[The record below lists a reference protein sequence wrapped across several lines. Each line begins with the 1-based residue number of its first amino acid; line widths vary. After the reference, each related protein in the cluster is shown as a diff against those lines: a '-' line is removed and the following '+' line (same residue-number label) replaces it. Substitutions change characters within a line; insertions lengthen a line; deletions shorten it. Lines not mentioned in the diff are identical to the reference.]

1 MKKLISFLTLAILL
15 LAGCAKEIQPVTP
28 EPGADKGANKFRI
41 TVASPNAEV
50 DTKSTKS
57 SWEEGDV
64 IRVYFKD
71 GEDDLF
77 DLTEENALFLKYDG
91 SEWAVANEPERTL
104 SSGQFVAIYATDD
117 RRITITPPQYS
128 SERINFTFAGE
139 VLSQNW
145 TEYEDHWGVAGENY
159 STEGGEISLKLSL
172 KRHPSM
178 FQIVIPGLD
187 DNADWIMLVPSD
199 TWGGSYFMPAATG
212 LSAISL
218 NGSNVS
224 VESQIAFNNQQEG
237 VKTSDGTTFF
247 MTSTYTYYD
256 SSTRKNITCNTNE
269 EYGKDLD
276 QYRIMIWRNGSD
288 ATSAYEYIIDRG
300 SLGSGAYQKTFGP
313 NMHIELPAFDGDAA
327 APVYWKPCER
337 EVYPRFILYDTVD
350 GEILEPTRLVAKDNN
365 GVDMPYENHYGFIK
379 GLMDKPMGYIKFSNY
394 PRTLDISWEKAAPG
408 ESTLSEV
415 KFASSISPVS
425 AQRMFKNCDKLESVD
440 FVNGQIP
447 NTVTSIKEMFYGCS
461 SLKSLS
467 VFSIQTIYG
476 VDPLLTDMSSVFY
489 GCESLTSLDL
499 NSLQTKSV
507 TDMSSLFEGCANLR
521 SLNISSFNTAKV
533 ENMSNMFKGC
543 SSMEEIPF
551 PIHFVTDNV
560 SDMSGMFE
568 SCSSIKALD
577 LSLFAIASTTTLTD
591 MFKNTSSLKAIT
603 LGADT
608 GTSAVT
614 EDIFSGIASNGV
626 LTYPDGCDYS
636 AWLSADFG
644 LGKYGWTSSTV
655 AAAAGHPMVDLGL
668 SVKWATTDL
677 GSSSPYKSG
686 DKYSWGET
694 TAFTSYGNYTYRDV
708 VDVLPESADAAAVN
722 WGEGWR
728 MPTIEEM
735 SELLYNCDW
744 ELITVI
750 ESFNR
755 VYYWKVSGKG
765 EHSSDYIYLPF
776 KDTYQFSYWAST
788 GNTNTHSHGIMG
800 YGTGSV
806 STAVLYREDSHPIR
820 AVHE

>member
-77 DLTEENALFLKYDG
+77 DLTEENALFLNYDG
-91 SEWAVANEPERTL
+91 SEWAVAHEPGRTL

-128 SERINFTFAGE
+128 SESINFSFAGE

-178 FQIVIPGLD
+178 FQIVIPGLGD
-187 DNADWIMLVPSD
+187 SADWIMFVPSD
-199 TWGGSYFMPAATG
+199 TWGVNSFMPAATG

-218 NGSNVS
+218 YGSDMS
-224 VESQIAFNNQQEG
+224 VESHIAFSNQSMG
-237 VKTSDGTTFF
+237 VNTSDGTTFF

-256 SSTRKNITCNTNE
+256 SSTRNNITCNTNE

-394 PRTLDISWEKAAPG
+394 PTTLDISWEEAAPG
-408 ESTLSEV
+408 ESTLLEV

-440 FVNGQIP
+440 FVNAQIP

-461 SLKSLS
+461 SLVTAPK
-467 VFSIQTIYG
+467 VYCPKAAEMRYMFY
-476 VDPLLTDMSSVFY
+476 DCPLLETVPYID
-489 GCESLTSLDL
+489 
-499 NSLQTKSV
+499 
-507 TDMSSLFEGCANLR
+507 
-521 SLNISSFNTAKV
+521 
-533 ENMSNMFKGC
+533 C
-543 SSMEEIPF
+543 SAS
-551 PIHFVTDNV
+551 TDNTNIFI
-560 SDMSGMFE
+560 G
-568 SCSSIKALD
+568 CY
-577 LSLFAIASTTTLTD
+577 
-591 MFKNTSSLKAIT
+591 SLKNIH
-603 LGADT
+603 LVD
-608 GTSAVT
+608 
-614 EDIFSGIASNGV
+614 
-626 LTYPDGCDYS
+626 
-636 AWLSADFG
+636 
-644 LGKYGWTSSTV
+644 LGKGYLAS
-655 AAAAGHPMVDLGL
+655 AAAGITEYKLDLR
-668 SVKWATTDL
+668 D
-677 GSSSPYKSG
+677 
-686 DKYSWGET
+686 
-694 TAFTSYGNYTYRDV
+694 TAISYEDFI
-708 VDVLPESADAAAVN
+708 A
-722 WGEGWR
+722 
-728 MPTIEEM
+728 
-735 SELLYNCDW
+735 
-744 ELITVI
+744 LI
-750 ESFNR
+750 
-755 VYYWKVSGKG
+755 
-765 EHSSDYIYLPF
+765 
-776 KDTYQFSYWAST
+776 
-788 GNTNTHSHGIMG
+788 
-800 YGTGSV
+800 
-806 STAVLYREDSHPIR
+806 
-820 AVHE
+820 